1 MSGKGY
7 IKLYRQIQD
16 CWIWFADEKFSKAQA
31 WVDLLMLAN
40 HADKKLYFNGE
51 VMNIK
56 RGQNLTSIRALS
68 ERWGWSKDSV
78 SRFLKLLE
86 SDGMI
91 EKICDTHRTL
101 VTIVNYEVF
110 QASESD
116 DETPNGQEQGHAQGH
131 GSDTDKDTGETPIG
145 TNNELKNDNKNVK
158 ECNKN
163 DNKNEED
170 NIIPPLYIP
179 PTGEKEKKKFVP
191 PTLDEV
197 IAYCNERNNGIDP
210 ESFIDFY
217 ESKGWMVGK
226 NKMKDWKAAVRTW
239 EKNDNGKR
247 NKKSS
252 GSSYVDAVA
261 HRLDVVDEWLREEE
275 DG

>member
-1 MSGKGY
+1 MANKGY

-40 HADKKLYFNGE
+40 HKEKKLYFNGE
-51 VMNIK
+51 LVTIE
-56 RGQNLTSIRALS
+56 RGQNMTSIRALS

-86 SDGMI
+86 NDGMI

-101 VTIVNYEVF
+101 ITIINYEVF
-110 QASESD
+110 QSSETD
-116 DETPNGQEQGHAQGH
+116 DETQIGQEQGHQQGH
-131 GSDTDKDTGETPIG
+131 GTDTNKDTGETQIG
-145 TNNELKNDNKNVK
+145 TNNKLKNDNKNVE

-163 DNKNEED
+163 EKNEI
-170 NIIPPLYIP
+170 NITPFYIP
-179 PTGEKEKKKFVP
+179 PAGEKKRVEKFVP

-197 IAYCNERNNGIDP
+197 IAYCNERNNNVNP
-210 ESFIDFY
+210 ETFISFY

-226 NKMKDWKAAVRTW
+226 NKMKDWKASVRTW
-239 EKNDNGKR
+239 EQKEKQKKQSGGSTYIDAIKNRVSDVDN
-247 NKKSS
+247 
-252 GSSYVDAVA
+252 
-261 HRLDVVDEWLREEE
+261 W
-275 DG
+275 